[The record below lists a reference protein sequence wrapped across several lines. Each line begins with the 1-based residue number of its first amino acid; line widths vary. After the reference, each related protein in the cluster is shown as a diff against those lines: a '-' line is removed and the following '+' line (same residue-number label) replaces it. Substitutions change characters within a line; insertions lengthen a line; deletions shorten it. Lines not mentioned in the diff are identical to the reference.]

1 MLKKIKAVKVL
12 LKKKSPET
20 GLLILLSNGL
30 QLIVVP
36 ANFVTAIGCVGTFCC
51 SF

>member
-20 GLLILLSNGL
+20 GLLILLSK
-30 QLIVVP
+30 QKRLIVIP
-36 ANFVTAIGCVGTFCC
+36 TNFVTAI
-51 SF
+51 